1 MNNQFFGQALQGL
14 GQGLMAAGGGGWNQ
28 FAPAFSQGL
37 MNAQNMQFDR
47 MDREER
53 RKLRELQEEQL
64 RLTLEQQRTQNQ
76 DAVAMRQKYEKLL
89 SPGAMSPNG
98 MSQAQFGGAPQGMTP
113 GLMQQFSPEQ
123 LEILRTLPPE
133 QGLGIAADKIFS
145 QPKERAGV
153 NIGGVLVD
161 PITGEKIADYS
172 DVIRRNAAAGRSIT
186 NVQTNMGPTGINYGD
201 PGQGLVW
208 QRDQNNQ
215 VLLDERGAPVAIPFQ
230 GGPAWVKEQ
239 EAAAEAASAGKKEA
253 ASQASQQQAAD
264 IVTQDIDRALEIVD
278 SSILP
283 TTGLIGNMLSNTG
296 GTASNDVRALVETV
310 KANVGFDKL
319 QAMRAASP
327 TGGALGQVSD
337 FENRNLQAV
346 IGNLE
351 QSQTKEQFKENLKR
365 VKEVYLDIVH
375 GPGNRPNSE
384 TQQKRLKYN
393 PETGELE

>member
-1 MNNQFFGQALQGL
+1 MATNNQFFGQALQGL

-64 RLTLEQQRTQNQ
+64 RMQVEQQRTANQ
-76 DAVAMRQKYEKLL
+76 DAVAMRQRYEKLL
-89 SPGAMSPNG
+89 GQGMMSPNG
-98 MSQAQFGGAPQGMTP
+98 MSQAQFGGAPQNQMAP

-123 LEILRTLPPE
+123 IELLKTLPPE
-133 QGLGIAADKIFS
+133 QGLGIAAQKLFAD
-145 QPKERAGV
+145 PKEQKLPSEVQEYEYAKSQGYNGTFYDYQKDLKRAGA
-153 NIGGVLVD
+153 
-161 PITGEKIADYS
+161 TT
-172 DVIRRNAAAGRSIT
+172 T
-186 NVQTNMGPTGINYGD
+186 NVNMGSTGIDYGK
-201 PGQGLVW
+201 PPEGLVW
-208 QRDQNNQ
+208 QRGANNE
-215 VLLDERGAPVAIPFQ
+215 VVIDDRGAPIAIPFQ
-230 GGPAWVKEQ
+230 GGPAWVKQQ
-239 EAAAEAASAGKKEA
+239 EAAAEAASVGKKEA

-278 SSILP
+278 SSFLP
-283 TTGLIGNMLSNTG
+283 TTGLIGDMLSSTG

-375 GPGNRPNSE
+375 GPGNRPTNDIK
-384 TQQKRLKYN
+384 TKY
-393 PETGELE
+393 GLD